1 MENMLKLGPNQTK
14 GSIWDDGGK
23 TKIVQILISYG
34 RQTVYSIQFVSAVN
48 GKMLPSEVHGKPSGR
63 KFDIVTIDDP
73 EEYLTSVS
81 GQHGINKLV
90 SVTFGTNKR
99 KYGPFGSVIKG
110 SSLPPFVYNFSPK
123 SSFGGFHG
131 SVYKSCLC
139 SIGVYVRPLGS
150 IAETETEIDIG
161 SDRSEDD
168 HMSTCSK

>member
-1 MENMLKLGPNQTK
+1 MLPTTLFSVRLGFADMGYPWEKPSLIAAFVVLCASLLCVSLLLMNSTHYN
-14 GSIWDDGGK
+14 SHASRR
-23 TKIVQILISYG
+23 IVK
-34 RQTVYSIQFVSAVN
+34 VYNEFVSAVN

-110 SSLPPFVYNFSPK
+110 SLPPFVYNFSPK

-131 SVYKSCLC
+131 SVLVVVEANKNKPYF
-139 SIGVYVRPLGS
+139 
-150 IAETETEIDIG
+150 
-161 SDRSEDD
+161 
-168 HMSTCSK
+168 